1 MGGLCEGDVNLA
13 GFTLSGFARLSR
25 LSRLSGSRGSR
36 GSRSPCSRVLVVMV
50 SGDNLALECC
60 AAPRRR
66 ASERAAS

>member
-1 MGGLCEGDVNLA
+1 
-13 GFTLSGFARLSR
+13 
-25 LSRLSGSRGSR
+25 
-36 GSRSPCSRVLVVMV
+36 VLVVMV